1 MSEAAV
7 RLLAAAVLSSW
18 VAAQDSRTQL
28 EPPAQDR
35 ADAMLAQLD
44 ARIYSAERAGLHSAE
59 FSYRPPASGTREA
72 TPFRVHV
79 RWQKGERE
87 TVAFEQPDGSA
98 FAELPELLRQ
108 PSVVPGTPSSKEML
122 EQGARA
128 LVDLFRGVP
137 YSERFA
143 KWTKRFESRVVNG
156 REERMLV
163 CEPIAA
169 GHFRRAELA
178 LDNQDLPWRV
188 VWFLA
193 RPEGGMDRLIDEPV
207 WTAIDGKLL
216 MTSFKK
222 TWGPK
227 PEQVVVKYLRKDGFL
242 VPSSYEKLN
251 PGKPPVEFV
260 FEGVILNAAP
270 SSRPESR

>member
-1 MSEAAV
+1 VSTGAV
-7 RLLAAAVLSSW
+7 RLLTAAVFSTCI
-18 VAAQDSRTQL
+18 AAQESRTPSA
-28 EPPAQDR
+28 PPVQDR
-35 ADAMLAQLD
+35 AEALLAQLD

-59 FSYRPPASGTREA
+59 FSYRPSLSGPRET

-79 RWQKGERE
+79 RWQKGQRE
-87 TVAFEQPDGSA
+87 TVAFEQADGSA
-98 FAELPELLRQ
+98 FAELHEMLRQ
-108 PSVVPGTPSSKEML
+108 PSAVPGTPSSKEML

-143 KWTKRFESRVVNG
+143 KWTKRFDSRMVNG

-163 CEPIAA
+163 CEPVAA

-178 LDNQDLPWRV
+178 LDHQDLPWRV

-207 WTAIDGKLL
+207 WTEIDGKLL

-227 PEQVVVKYLRKDGFL
+227 SEQVVVKYLRKDGFL

-260 FEGVILNAAP
+260 FEDIILNAAP
-270 SSRPESR
+270 SSRPDSR

>member
-1 MSEAAV
+1 MSAGAV
-7 RLLAAAVLSSW
+7 RLLAAAVLSSL
-18 VAAQDSRTQL
+18 VAAQDSRPQASA
-28 EPPAQDR
+28 PQDNR
-35 ADAMLAQLD
+35 ADALLAQLD
-44 ARIYSAERAGLHSAE
+44 ARIYSAERAGLSSAE
-59 FSYRPPASGTREA
+59 FSYRPPASGPRET

-79 RWQKGERE
+79 RWQKGQRE

-98 FAELPELLRQ
+98 FTELPEMLRQ
-108 PSVVPGTPSSKEML
+108 PSAVPGTPGPKETF

-156 REERMLV
+156 REERTLV
-163 CEPIAA
+163 CEPVAA

-193 RPEGGMDRLIDEPV
+193 RPEAGMDRLIDEPV
-207 WTAIDGKLL
+207 WTEFDGKLL

-227 PEQVVVKYLRKDGFL
+227 SEQVVIKYVRKDGFL

-260 FEGVILNAAP
+260 FEDVVLNAAP